1 MRTRLCF
8 FFIGVVLCLGAGL
21 GRAQIERPIFLDKE
35 GKALPIQDDEDLVSF
50 LKTARVTASEDLP
63 VGITKP
69 IRLALSQGDVE
80 ARAVFHSII
89 KSETGIRRMPS
100 GRARGYRR
108 DSYTSQVAA
117 YEIGLMLQIHN
128 IPPTAKRIFDGLD
141 GSVQLWIENA
151 MTEQQRQEQGIK
163 PPNWP
168 LWNQLYADMR
178 VFDNL
183 INNIDRNTGN
193 MLIDSQGHLWL
204 IDHTRSFGQDKTI
217 PHPEAIT
224 RCSNR
229 LYAAL
234 QNLDEEGVE
243 KIMRNMKLLAPG
255 EIKAIFR
262 RRTELLEK
270 IDDRI
275 RLLGEENVLFD
286 YGDPEPGVE
295 VKMDAG

>member
-151 MTEQQRQEQGIK
+151 MTEQQRQEQGIRAAELASVESALCRHEGVRQSHQQHRSQYGQYAYRLARTSLADRSHAEL
-163 PPNWP
+163 WP
-168 LWNQLYADMR
+168 
-178 VFDNL
+178 
-183 INNIDRNTGN
+183 
-193 MLIDSQGHLWL
+193 
-204 IDHTRSFGQDKTI
+204 GQDDS
-217 PHPEAIT
+217 PSRGHHSLLQP
-224 RCSNR
+224 
-229 LYAAL
+229 AL
-234 QNLDEEGVE
+234 
-243 KIMRNMKLLAPG
+243 RSP
-255 EIKAIFR
+255 
-262 RRTELLEK
+262 
-270 IDDRI
+270 
-275 RLLGEENVLFD
+275 
-286 YGDPEPGVE
+286 PEPG
-295 VKMDAG
+295 